1 MAPLES
7 AMASLHLSPE
17 GELYLNAKDKIC
29 LTFRKCRGEEGV
41 DEKALKRS
49 REGGMTEISQPSYN
63 YVTLGLFLKCLRILF
78 YFKLSDSPWFSYS
91 AIVEDNEK
99 AI

>member
-7 AMASLHLSPE
+7 ARAPSHLSPE

-63 YVTLGLFLKCLRILF
+63 YVTLGLFLKCLRILS
-78 YFKLSDSPWFSYS
+78 YFKLSD
-91 AIVEDNEK
+91 
-99 AI
+99 